1 MDSEILR
8 MNRLKVR
15 TRVSREGEYKFGGSF
30 VDRSLW
36 TEILVDD
43 ELLLDFEGLWLAVDL
58 GQLTLSLQGDG
69 EFFILTCTCGVAD
82 CAGLTTGVQVYRDA
96 ENVHWVVREPGPT
109 RTLVFDGEAYPK
121 AIKQGL
127 AQFEQRCA
135 QHPGMEIVPMQNR
148 YLLGRSGGIGGLP

>member
-1 MDSEILR
+1 

-15 TRVSREGEYKFGGSF
+15 TRVSREGEYKFGGTY

-58 GQLTLSLQGDG
+58 GQLALSLQGDG
-69 EFFILTCTCGVAD
+69 EFFILTCTCGVPG
-82 CAGLTTGVQVYRDA
+82 CAGLESGVQVTHDHK
-96 ENVHWVVREPGPT
+96 NVHWVVREPGPT
-109 RTLVFDGEAYPK
+109 RALVFDGEAY
-121 AIKQGL
+121 AQAVQQGL

-135 QHPGMEIVPMQNR
+135 QHPGMEPVPMQNR
-148 YLLGRSGGIGGLP
+148 YLLGRAGDSYR